1 MPKVVIMCD
10 EGSYG
15 RYPHQRDLDRLGS
28 FAEVEFVA
36 CGPPASPDPVVEGVN
51 AMPRSTGGGRGAVA
65 INGGHTGYGAAGEII
80 TDEDDKTAATV
91 AALAGADAVVSRTP
105 TPPHPAAPTAHR
117 ATPTARR
124 LWRRTA
130 PASPRR

>member
-10 EGSYG
+10 EGSYTH
-15 RYPHQRDLDRLGS
+15 YPHQRDLDRLGS
-28 FAEVEFVA
+28 FAEVEFAA
-36 CGPPASPDPVVEGVN
+36 CGPPASPDPVGEGVN

-91 AALAGADAVVSRTP
+91 AALAGADAVVS
-105 TPPHPAAPTAHR
+105 
-117 ATPTARR
+117 
-124 LWRRTA
+124 
-130 PASPRR
+130 